1 MTRPEFMK
9 IPIHHIPADMIEK
22 YNLNEKTHNGYV
34 YIKIKRGMYGLK
46 QAAHLAFEQLKAH
59 LAPHGYFPVEHSP
72 GLWYH
77 TTKNIRFRLCVDD
90 FGIKHYSLDDLNH
103 LLNILKQHYSVSV
116 DWTGKNYCGLN
127 IEWNYTKKIVDI

>member
-77 TTKNIRFRLCVDD
+77 TTRRTRFCLCVDD
-90 FGIKHYSLDDLNH
+90 FSIKYYSLNDLNH
-103 LLNILKQHYSVSV
+103 LLNILKQPQQ
-116 DWTGKNYCGLN
+116 
-127 IEWNYTKKIVDI
+127 TKMSQLSRN